1 MRHVFIINP
10 AAGKHQNAL
19 QHVPEI
25 EALFAARPEYGE
37 HEIVYTESRGHA
49 TQIARQYAESGEPVR
64 LYAAG
69 GDGTLAEVLQGAYA
83 YKNVQLTCMPY
94 GSGNDYLR
102 MFRDRDFAN
111 IEALVTGEPIEVD
124 LIRCGEAVSLNIA
137 CMGMDADVAN
147 KMVKYKHLPL
157 VSGSMAY
164 NLAIADVFFHRI
176 GKDLKITME
185 TLHGE
190 VTRTGRY
197 FFALAASGEY
207 YGGGYHGA
215 PMARPDD
222 GILDFV
228 LVKAMSRMKVLKFLP
243 DYKSGRFLDCPYV
256 EVFRGTRMRVECAEG
271 AVVSLDGECSMHTD
285 ITFEIIEKALTFI
298 LPRRATVKTPIRS
311 GVPLPKRAVPST

>member
-1 MRHVFIINP
+1 MRHIFIINP
-10 AAGKHQNAL
+10 AAGKHRNAL
-19 QHVPEI
+19 ERVPDI
-25 EALFAARPEYGE
+25 EAVFAAHPEYGE
-37 HEIVYTESRGHA
+37 YEIVYTKARGHA
-49 TQIARQYAESGEPVR
+49 TELAREYASRGEPVR

-83 YKNVQLTCMPY
+83 YPQVQLTCMPY

-102 MFRDRDFAN
+102 MFRDRDFTN
-111 IEALVTGEPIEVD
+111 IEALVTGEPLEVD
-124 LIRCGEAVSLNIA
+124 LIRCGDAVSLNIA
-137 CMGMDADVAN
+137 CMGMDADVAS

-157 VSGSMAY
+157 VNGSMAY

-176 GKDLKITME
+176 GKELTITMD
-185 TLHGE
+185 TLHGV

-228 LVKAMSRMKVLKFLP
+228 LVKAMSRANILKFLP
-243 DYKSGRFLDCPYV
+243 DYKAGTFLDCPYV
-256 EVFRGTRMRVECAEG
+256 EVFRGTKMRVECAES
-271 AVVSLDGECSMHTD
+271 AVVALDGECSTHTD
-285 ITFEIIEKALTFI
+285 ITFSVIEKGITFI
-298 LPRRATVKTPIRS
+298 LPRRATVKMELRNSVRINKKT
-311 GVPLPKRAVPST
+311 VPST